1 MALSKIT
8 SASIT
13 DGTIANTDV
22 ADSTLTTTKL
32 ATPNLGRRNVLIN
45 GNFDVWQRGTSLSA
59 AGFITDRWRSTTGLN
74 GAMTISRQSF
84 ATGQTDVPNNPKYF
98 FRHAQTTAH
107 TNTGYNHDRQRIEG
121 VETLAGKVC
130 TLTWYMKADA
140 SRTIAVRRIQN
151 FGTGGSPSASVDTQ
165 ILASQTITTSWVKY
179 TLTFTMP
186 SINGK
191 TIGTNNNDYVE
202 IGFDYGAEANN
213 TYTIDI
219 AQVQLEANSQ
229 ATPFEH
235 RTFAEELSACQRY
248 YVRAGG
254 ANYASIFGLGG
265 IANTT
270 GSWYGLGYVPVP
282 MRTGFTL
289 IQSGGSPRIQN
300 GQAGFTASSISMSLQ
315 ATNMTGLSAGCN
327 ASGLTLYRWHNM
339 DASSNA
345 TLFELDAE
353 L

>member
-1 MALSKIT
+1 MALSKILN
-8 SASIT
+8 ASVT
-13 DGTIANTDV
+13 
-22 ADSTLTTTKL
+22 DSTLTTTKL

-45 GNFDVWQRGTSLSA
+45 GNFNVWQRGTSLSA

-107 TNTGYNHDRQRIEG
+107 TNTGYNHDRQRIES

-235 RTFAEELSACQRY
+235 RSFGEELALCQRY
-248 YVRAGG
+248 YYRRA
-254 ANYASIFGLGG
+254 ADTASQYICDAF
-265 IANTT
+265 TT
-270 GSWYGLGYVPVP
+270 SSTQIVG
-282 MRTGFTL
+282 L
-289 IQSGGSPRIQN
+289 IQFPVQMRAKPAMAGETLQNAVFRHEGGQNALDSFSGISGGPAKWGAAAFITTS
-300 GQAGFTASSISMSLQ
+300 GVSSGKSGFLRYHDGSC
-315 ATNMTGLSAGCN
+315 GLNFDS
-327 ASGLTLYRWHNM
+327 
-339 DASSNA
+339 
-345 TLFELDAE
+345 EL
-353 L
+353 

>member
-1 MALSKIT
+1 MALSKILN
-8 SASIT
+8 ASVT
-13 DGTIANTDV
+13 
-22 ADSTLTTTKL
+22 DSTLTTTKL

-45 GNFDVWQRGTSLSA
+45 GNFNVWQRGTSGTA
-59 AGFITDRWRSTTGLN
+59 AGFYADRWRSTTGLN

-84 ATGQTDVPNNPKYF
+84 TTGQTDVPNNPKYF

-130 TLTWYMKADA
+130 ILTWYMKADA

-165 ILASQTITTSWVKY
+165 ILASQAITTSWVKY

-191 TIGTNNNDYVE
+191 TLGTDNNDYVE

-229 ATPFEH
+229 ASPFEY
-235 RTFAEELSACQRY
+235 RSYGEELQLCRRYFYKTNPDDTKQHGEITGNLYSANQA
-248 YVRAGG
+248 VLDMNLSPMMRASPAVTRGG
-254 ANYASIFGLGG
+254 TNNTFWVAGKDTDATTSTAISVTKKNSIWWETASMT
-265 IANTT
+265 IANT
-270 GSWYGLGYVPVP
+270 GVI
-282 MRTGFTL
+282 GFQCTY
-289 IQSGGSPRIQN
+289 N
-300 GQAGFTASSISMSLQ
+300 GQLSI
-315 ATNMTGLSAGCN
+315 
-327 ASGLTLYRWHNM
+327 
-339 DASSNA
+339 
-345 TLFELDAE
+345 DAE